1 MILLGTVV
9 ETDELLQTVLYSIV
23 AGVGITA
30 VFSLS
35 ILGATRFVEFS
46 RDERP
51 GLAALAALL
60 AGVSLLVCVAAVVT
74 GLIVMTSK

>member
-1 MILLGTVV
+1 MVATIV
-9 ETDELLQTVLYSIV
+9 ETKELLQTVLFSTV

-30 VFSLS
+30 IFSLA
-35 ILGATRFVEFS
+35 IYGATRYAELS
-46 RDERP
+46 RDDRP

-60 AGVSLLVCVAAVVT
+60 AGAAILVCLGAVAG

>member
-1 MILLGTVV
+1 MVATVV
-9 ETDELLQTVLYSIV
+9 ETKELLQTVLYSTV

-30 VFSLS
+30 VFSLA
-35 ILGATRFVEFS
+35 IYGATRYVELS
-46 RDERP
+46 RDDRP

-60 AGVSLLVCVAAVVT
+60 AGSAIVVCLGAVAG

>member
-1 MILLGTVV
+1 MVATVV
-9 ETDELLQTVLYSIV
+9 ETKELLQTVLFSTV

-30 VFSLS
+30 VFSLA
-35 ILGATRFVEFS
+35 IYGATRYVELS
-46 RDERP
+46 RDDRP

-60 AGVSLLVCVAAVVT
+60 AGAAILVCLGAVAG